1 MKVSEP
7 KYVPV
12 VSPAKSDAPVRAA
25 ARVERV
31 STAQS
36 TQVATT
42 LEAVKSNL
50 PADRAAR
57 VRDIAQA
64 VKKGQYQPD
73 PQQIAEKIVDQA
85 ELEAR
90 LRAMLDK

>member
-7 KYVPV
+7 KFAPV
-12 VSPAKSDAPVRAA
+12 VSPTKTDAPVRAV
-25 ARVERV
+25 ARAERV
-31 STAQS
+31 STSQSAQI
-36 TQVATT
+36 ATV
-42 LEAVKSNL
+42 LESVKSNL

-57 VRDIAQA
+57 VRDIAAA

-90 LRAMLDK
+90 LRAMLK